1 MKRQVLFVVAVLV
14 VAGVFLGALARIH
27 PFGDTA
33 RAPMDDYYLEN
44 AQRERSVNNVVTSIV
59 FDYRG
64 FDTLGEAAV
73 LFTAVC
79 SVLALFREGSEKR

>member
-44 AQRERSVNNVVTSIV
+44 AQRTLREQRRHLDSLRLQG
-59 FDYRG
+59 FRHPGRG
-64 FDTLGEAAV
+64 G
-73 LFTAVC
+73 
-79 SVLALFREGSEKR
+79 GSFHGGLLRARPFP

>member
-1 MKRQVLFVVAVLV
+1 MKKHVLFLVALV
-14 VAGVFLGALARIH
+14 IMVGTFWGGLSRIH
-27 PFGDTA
+27 QFGDPA
-33 RAPMDDYYLEN
+33 VAPMDDYYLYN
-44 AQRERSVNNVVTSIV
+44 AQAERAVNNIVTSIV

-79 SVLALFREGSEKR
+79 SVLVVFRKGGHN